1 MNHEIVIPE
10 ELTRRLRGHLFQN
23 ELEQAGFLFARVAR
37 DGSSLRFDVFD
48 CYLVPAS
55 GWDVQMDVYL
65 EMSHEERGR
74 ILKLARELDAAVID
88 CHSHPHSTDAVW
100 FSPSD
105 RSGITEFAQYVRWKL
120 NGRPFAALVWGEDS
134 VDGVIWQDDFLRAEV
149 LASVLSGGLRMT
161 PTASWFK
168 RYSRFNRF
176 SAK

>member
-1 MNHEIVIPE
+1 MSHEILIPG
-10 ELTRRLRGHLFQN
+10 ELMRRLRGHLFQN
-23 ELEQAGFLFARVAR
+23 ELEQAGFLFARVAG
-37 DGSSLRFDVFD
+37 DGSALRFEVFD

-74 ILKLARELDAAVID
+74 ILKLARERNAAVID
-88 CHSHPHSTDAVW
+88 CHSHPHSTEDVW

-120 NGRPFAALVWGEDS
+120 SGKPFAALVWGENS
-134 VDGVIWQDDFLRAEV
+134 VDGVVWQDDFAQAQA
-149 LASVLSGGLRMT
+149 LASVRIEGLRMI

-168 RYSRFNRF
+168 SHSQLNRF
-176 SAK
+176 SPK